1 MKGLKTYFTFLNR
14 NKLFTFVNLVGLSIS
29 LMFVLLIANMVTRQL
44 TVDRNLKDADR
55 IWVYSNEYYAGGH
68 YRLGMLFQERYPEIE
83 DWCAVN
89 SYQRFVVEADNRQVN
104 GNIAVVRKNFFRFF
118 TLPLVSGNRGEVMRG
133 DNDVVLSRSFALKL
147 FGTTDCLGKVLRC
160 SFNEQDYRV
169 SGVMDDIDNSIFPSE
184 WDVLVPFENMKYIN
198 DAADMDDP
206 NMRNSGS
213 CILFMRTVK
222 HADLNDKAADVAAYL
237 KTVFWPYRH
246 GSLKEAHF
254 IPIHDFYF
262 SETESVML
270 LNQYSFK
277 KVVIFLTVGI
287 LILLMAVFNYVS
299 MSVAQTSYRAKEMAT
314 RRLLGSTRR
323 DIFWRMILESVLL
336 TAFAFMLG
344 FLFAKAAEPYAMKL
358 LGVRLDIVG
367 SLSGLTPA
375 GLHRD
380 HPAAFVPVGILPG
393 YPAFELQ
400 PHGCGEG
407 HFPAQDQG
415 AVSAS
420 AQYLPERSDHSHAG
434 LLALSVRTAVP
445 DTARAPGL
453 RVRTDCGLSSAGR
466 KIPAGFVPGRS
477 PETAVC
483 KAGEFLYGYSQ

>member
-1 MKGLKTYFTFLNR
+1 M
-14 NKLFTFVNLVGLSIS
+14 
-29 LMFVLLIANMVTRQL
+29 
-44 TVDRNLKDADR
+44 
-55 IWVYSNEYYAGGH
+55 
-68 YRLGMLFQERYPEIE
+68 
-83 DWCAVN
+83 
-89 SYQRFVVEADNRQVN
+89 
-104 GNIAVVRKNFFRFF
+104 
-118 TLPLVSGNRGEVMRG
+118 
-133 DNDVVLSRSFALKL
+133 
-147 FGTTDCLGKVLRC
+147 
-160 SFNEQDYRV
+160 

-344 FLFAKAAEPYAMKL
+344 FLFAKAAEPYAEVA
-358 LGVRLDIVG
+358 GC
-367 SLSGLTPA
+367 PA
-375 GLHRD
+375 GYCRKPFGADPCRFTSLTILL
-380 HPAAFVPVGILPG
+380 AFVPVRDSSRLPC
-393 YPAFELQ
+393 F
-400 PHGCGEG
+400 
-407 HFPAQDQG
+407 
-415 AVSAS
+415 
-420 AQYLPERSDHSHAG
+420 
-434 LLALSVRTAVP
+434 RTTTP
-445 DTARAPGL
+445 WMW
-453 RVRTDCGLSSAGR
+453 
-466 KIPAGFVPGRS
+466 
-477 PETAVC
+477 
-483 KAGEFLYGYSQ
+483 